1 MALDSRYVALLFKMV
16 MLLFISGFITSVAI
30 AGLYFTYQVSNLHYY
45 VNVFDRFAA
54 AFNATLNFYIYELFN
69 LINVLF
75 FLGIVL
81 SIVVVGHRYIHYFV
95 KIEKDLGQ
103 MASGELSQR
112 IEVKE
117 NHELGQLARQ
127 VNQLIERLET
137 TVHEERIA
145 EQSKTE
151 LITNVS
157 HDLRTPLTSI
167 MGYLDLIERDQYKDE
182 VTLRYFTDIAYD
194 KAKQMNTMVNDL
206 FEYIRTKNP
215 KLLLNKDYIDLKEVI
230 KQIASHFHLQMAEAK
245 LSFRMNLPDQ
255 EVKQYVD
262 GEKLSRVFEN
272 IIGNAI
278 KYGAD
283 APFIDITL
291 HQREKETEME
301 IRNYGEPIAQS
312 EIPFIFERF
321 YRVDQSRSKDTGG
334 SGLGLAIA
342 KNIVELHE
350 GEIDVTSN
358 SEGTA
363 FFITLP
369 IMDKEA

>member
-1 MALDSRYVALLFKMV
+1 MALTSRYVALVFKMV
-16 MLLFISGFITSVAI
+16 MLLFISGFLTSVAI
-30 AGLYFTYQVSNLHYY
+30 AGLYFTYQVSDLNYY
-45 VNVFDRFAA
+45 INVFDRIAA
-54 AFNATLNFYIYELFN
+54 AFNATLNFYSYELFN

-75 FLGIVL
+75 FVGIVL
-81 SIVVVGHRYIHYFV
+81 SIWFIGHRYIHYFV

-103 MASGELSQR
+103 MAGGELSQR

-127 VNQLIERLET
+127 VNQLIERLEN

-194 KAKQMNTMVNDL
+194 KTKQMNSMVNDL

-215 KLLLNKDYIDLKEVI
+215 KLMLNKDYIDLKEVI
-230 KQIASHFHLQMAEAK
+230 KQIASHFHLQMEEAK
-245 LSFRMNLPDQ
+245 LSFRMDLPDQ

-262 GEKLSRVFEN
+262 GEKFSRVLEN

-291 HQREKETEME
+291 HQGTKETEME

-350 GEIDVTSN
+350 GEIRVTSDL
-358 SEGTA
+358 EGTA
-363 FFITLP
+363 FSITLP
-369 IMDKEA
+369 IVHKEA